1 MIQGQRLVAGD
12 LVALVS
18 PSGAIDPARTE
29 AAVSTLEKWGLRV
42 RVGANAHGRHGNLAG
57 TDEQRLADLN
67 AALRDPSV
75 RAVLCL
81 RGGYGMQRIVDGV
94 DFGAVRA
101 DPKLIAG
108 FSDITALH
116 AALWHETAL
125 ATIHGPTAGQ
135 LDRGP
140 DTLSAQ
146 SLRHALMTTTPVEV
160 EADSAEDTFPVRVPG
175 TAEGPLLGGNLAML
189 TSTIGTPHALDTT
202 GAILLLEDVNE
213 EPYRVDRMLV
223 HLRRAGWLA
232 NVAGIAIGQFTD
244 CTDPDPSPPVIDY
257 LSAELARLGVP
268 VLGGLP
274 IGHGPEQIA
283 VGLGAHAHLNAT
295 AGRLTVAAPAI

>member
-1 MIQGQRLVAGD
+1 MIQAQRLVAGD

-29 AAVSTLEKWGLRV
+29 AAISALEKWGLRA
-42 RVGANAHGRHGNLAG
+42 RVGANAHSRHGNLAG
-57 TDEQRLADLN
+57 TDEQRLSDLN
-67 AALRDPSV
+67 AALRDPAV
-75 RAVLCL
+75 RAILCL
-81 RGGYGMQRIVDGV
+81 RGGYGMQRIVDAV
-94 DFGAVRA
+94 DFDAVRA

-116 AALWHETAL
+116 LALWHETGL
-125 ATIHGPTAGQ
+125 ATVHGPTAGQ

-140 DTLSAQ
+140 DTPSAQ
-146 SLRHALMTTTPVEV
+146 ALRQALMTSTPVQV
-160 EADSAEDTFPVRVPG
+160 VADKAEDTFPVRVPG
-175 TAEGPLLGGNLAML
+175 TAEGTLLGGNLAML
-189 TSTIGTPHALDTT
+189 TSTIGTPHAPDTT

-223 HLRRAGWLA
+223 HLRRAGWLDNLA
-232 NVAGIAIGQFTD
+232 GVAVGQFTD

-257 LSAELARLGVP
+257 LSAELGRLGIP

-274 IGHGPEQIA
+274 IGHGAEQIA
-283 VGLGAHAHLNAT
+283 IGLGVHAHLNAT
-295 AGRLTVAAPAI
+295 AGVLTVSAPAV

>member
-1 MIQGQRLVAGD
+1 MIQGQRLAPGD

-42 RVGANAHGRHGNLAG
+42 QVGANAHGRHRKFAG
-57 TDEQRLADLN
+57 TDEQRLSDLN
-67 AALRDPSV
+67 GALRDPSV

-94 DFGAVRA
+94 DFDAVRA

-116 AALWHETAL
+116 LALWHETGL

-140 DTLSAQ
+140 DTPSAQ
-146 SLRHALMTTTPVEV
+146 SLRHALMTSSPVQV
-160 EADSAEDTFPVRVPG
+160 RADSAEDTFPVRVPG

-189 TSTIGTPHALDTT
+189 TSTIGTPHAPDLT

-232 NVAGIAIGQFTD
+232 NLAGIAVGQFTD
-244 CTDPDPSPPVIDY
+244 CVDPDPSPPVIDY
-257 LSAELARLGVP
+257 LSTELGDLGIP

-274 IGHGPEQIA
+274 MGHGPEQIA
-283 VGLGAHAHLNAT
+283 VGLGTRAHLDAT
-295 AGRLTVAAPAI
+295 AGLLTVAAPAA

>member
-1 MIQGQRLVAGD
+1 MIQGQRLVPGD

-29 AAVSTLEKWGLRV
+29 AAAKSLESWGLRV
-42 RVGANAHGRHGNLAG
+42 RAGRNAHGRHGTFAG

-67 AALRDPSV
+67 DALRDPEV

-94 DFGAVRA
+94 DFDAVRA
-101 DPKLIAG
+101 DPKLVAG

-116 AALWHETAL
+116 LALWHETGL

-140 DTLSAQ
+140 GTPTAE
-146 SLRHALMTTTPVEV
+146 SLRRALTTTAPVEIR
-160 EADSAEDTFPVRVPG
+160 ADKAEDTYPVRIPG
-175 TAEGPLLGGNLAML
+175 EAEGTLLGGNLAML
-189 TSTIGTPHALDTT
+189 TSSIGTPHAPALD

-223 HLRRAGWLA
+223 HLRRAGCFQGLRG
-232 NVAGIAIGQFTD
+232 VAVGQFTD
-244 CTDPDPSPPVIDY
+244 CVDPDPSPPVIDY
-257 LSAELARLGVP
+257 LTTELSRLNIP

-283 VGLGAHAHLNAT
+283 VGLGVHARLDAT
-295 AGRLTVAAPAI
+295 GGTLTVAAPAA